1 MSRTIKDKPTDLLY
15 GERWTAKDKPKVPK
29 YKDVDYHWVGNTPSW
44 WNHLYHTKPQRAKAT
59 VWEHEVVKR
68 SVDDLDDLDLPNVS
82 NKPHKYY
89 W

>member
-15 GERWTAKDKPKVPK
+15 GEWWSSGDKPKAPK
-29 YKDVDYHWVGNTPSW
+29 YKDIEYHWLSTTPSW
-44 WNHLYHTKPQRAKAT
+44 WNHLYHTKPRRAKAT
-59 VWEHEVVKR
+59 VWEHEVVKTK
-68 SVDDLDDLDLPNVS
+68 VDDLEDVDPPNVS